1 MMPVVNKFVD
11 VPNKGM
17 FGWCMYNFR
26 SATLVAVMWQETIT
40 KVDKIT
46 ITKMKHLFRR
56 QID

>member
-1 MMPVVNKFVD
+1 MHVAHKFVD

-17 FGWCMYNFR
+17 FGWYMYNFR
-26 SATLVAVMWQETIT
+26 SVTLVAVMWQKTIT

-46 ITKMKHLFRR
+46 IAKTKNLYRR